1 MAPVPSWPP
10 HSSRVVY
17 FRDPFGTYYAAEVWH
32 TAEWHDELREPPPL
46 AVADVRLLLTVRDAR
61 LPSDLPPWVAIA
73 SSDPDTPE
81 AASAVARAWPRSP
94 HFRPPGDQ
102 PEEYVVA
109 GFQALCPPHPACEAG
124 PHARESL
131 IAFLR
136 DRPGLL
142 GAIAEEG
149 RDGFDRRLRIHWQT
163 AGAFASAILRERL
176 RDAGA
181 HRALAVGDAVDRA
194 EIAGEV
200 GEYADLGQERELL
213 RVRLDP
219 VGCFLHAVDF
229 DRAVDDG
236 EVWIARYTQALDAFA
251 MRLRAEAQDVL
262 REIAAAV
269 SGLDVLVRLN
279 HEGRPLAVDAAQRL
293 MVAAAEVQ
301 ALVSDSQPDG
311 LVPGRAPLCLSEARL
326 TSAAVLAALE
336 VQRRRTQHGRSAA
349 DHSA

>member
-1 MAPVPSWPP
+1 VAPVPSWPP

-32 TAEWHDELREPPPL
+32 AAEWHDELRDPPSL
-46 AVADVRLLLTVRDAR
+46 AVADVRLLLTVGSAR
-61 LPSDLPPWVAIA
+61 LPPDLPPWVATA
-73 SSDPDTPE
+73 ESAPDTPE

-94 HFRPPGDQ
+94 YFRPPGDQ

-109 GFQALCPPHPACEAG
+109 GFQALCPPHPACDPG

-149 RDGFDRRLRIHWQT
+149 RDGFDRRLRI
-163 AGAFASAILRERL
+163 LRERL

-181 HRALAVGDAVDRA
+181 HRALAVGDAIDCA
-194 EIAGEV
+194 EVAGEA
-200 GEYADLGQERELL
+200 GEYAALRQDREALL
-213 RVRLDP
+213 VRLDP
-219 VGCFLHAVDF
+219 SGYFMHASDF

-251 MRLRAEAQDVL
+251 ARLRAEAQELL
-262 REIAAAV
+262 REIHAAITGVDA
-269 SGLDVLVRLN
+269 LVQLN
-279 HEGRPLAVDAAQRL
+279 REGRPLAEDAARRL
-293 MVAAAEVQ
+293 TVAAAEVLALASDVPPD
-301 ALVSDSQPDG
+301 ALV
-311 LVPGRAPLCLSEARL
+311 LGRTPTCLSEARF

-336 VQRRRTQHGRSAA
+336 VQRRRRQHGRSAA